1 MHFFSCFLACVA
13 DVSKFSFVLVQAI
26 IEFILIFRE
35 KLIAYLGCVEALSG
49 GGHGGLRYCGIGLF
63 FIRYFGNF
71 NFNVRYCGII

>member
-49 GGHGGLRYCGIGLF
+49 MGGGVGRGLGGGA
-63 FIRYFGNF
+63 F
-71 NFNVRYCGII
+71 NIS